1 MFEFFQNQQNN
12 EELIGMAQQIESL
25 SVNYIEESRPSGIIW
40 DRLNST
46 YGDEEGENEP
56 DDDIPTR
63 PQNEDMPHEDVPID
77 RLDRLPK
84 RLGPDDYER
93 KDTYSDTERRII
105 LDFADWGDELDHDLR
120 HDEEFTGQYM
130 RRVRSFFRRVADIV
144 VEDNDENREKAII
157 VHRLI
162 SNWLESIEELDQPLS
177 ARSLFYLNDTVQ
189 QTRMLLELYQP
200 DAGEDELTQRHM
212 FRMGLKCL
220 KLSDIDFLNNLFIID
235 SRFLRFITAP
245 FGLLYHD
252 YWYYKRHTLINWIKK
267 NHITDDIRD
276 ELFDGVQF
284 AEMAYR
290 EKYINGSMKT
300 KLKPYKIHYNK
311 YNCKDIY
318 GQFHLKRNFNGFVG
332 FRNIAHNKKEIIIG
346 FSGTEFTSFNN
357 WITNI
362 AQYIGRL
369 PLPIPISLPI
379 PIPYAQACGIVESI
393 WKGTRHKRGF
403 KDARIKVYGHSL
415 GGGMMQYAVSNC
427 SSDKIFGFG
436 YNSAGLSFKNFKELE
451 NADKPIFHLYNPCDV
466 VFILPGS
473 VQLGGSI
480 KFDEM
485 TPRPIK
491 AHLLDSIKKK
501 IDLCKKGE
509 ISIS

>member
-1 MFEFFQNQQNN
+1 MFEFFQDQQNN

-25 SVNYIEESRPSGIIW
+25 FVNYVEKNHHFHYFWDILDSSFGNEEH
-40 DRLNST
+40 
-46 YGDEEGENEP
+46 ENEP

-63 PQNEDMPHEDVPID
+63 PQNEDMPHEDVTLD

-93 KDTYSDTERRII
+93 KDRYTDTERRI
-105 LDFADWGDELDHDLR
+105 LRDLARWGDRLDGDLMN
-120 HDEEFTGQYM
+120 DDEFTGQYM

-144 VEDNDENREKAII
+144 VENNDHNRENAII
-157 VHRLI
+157 VHGLI
-162 SNWLESIEELDQPLS
+162 SNWLESIEELAQPLG
-177 ARSLFYLNDTVQ
+177 ARGLFYLDYTVQ

-200 DAGEDELTQRHM
+200 DAREDELTQRHM

-220 KLSDIDFLNNLFIID
+220 KISDIDFLNNLFIID

-267 NHITDDIRD
+267 SHITDDIRD

-346 FSGTEFTSFNN
+346 FSGTEFTSLNN

-369 PLPIPISLPI
+369 PFPIPISVPI

-427 SSDKIFGFG
+427 SSDNIFGFG

-451 NADKPIFHLYNPCDV
+451 SADKPIFHLYNPCDV

-480 KFDEM
+480 KFDEK

-491 AHLLDSIKKK
+491 AHLLDSIKRK
-501 IDLCKKGE
+501 IGLCKKGK